1 MCIRDREMAVVKH
14 RARASNVTMHFGMIF
29 GICVE
34 KRSELPDG
42 HPGKKYKGR
51 FDFRGNDV
59 RDQNWEHAIFQELG
73 SSPAAMEAGKSADF
87 YGLLPGHG
95 IEQSDA
101 EQAYT
106 QSLLGGTE
114 TWVTLPRDRWPCLLY
129 TSPSPRD

>member
-1 MCIRDREMAVVKH
+1 
-14 RARASNVTMHFGMIF
+14 MIF

-34 KRSELPDG
+34 KGSELPDG

-51 FDFRGNDV
+51 FVFRGNDV

-87 YGLLPGHG
+87 HGLLPGHS

-101 EQAYT
+101 EQAHA

-114 TWVTLPRDRWPCLLY
+114 SWVTMPRDRWPESWSRKGLKSPICPLRLALY
-129 TSPSPRD
+129 GHPDAGGY